1 MENKYYTPE
10 ISEFYLGFEYEL
22 LGSSGKMIPGGITQ
36 KLEILEYSLDAS
48 YLNDEDDLK
57 ELLDCGEI
65 RVKYLD
71 SSDIEELGFTYKGK
85 TIDVW
90 FEKEG
95 NFDMGTWTSYK
106 CQLHYGLH
114 DNRLFIDMID
124 MGDEVRVFNGIVKN
138 KSELKKVLNM
148 LNIK

>member
-1 MENKYYTPE
+1 MEPKYYVPE
-10 ISEFYLGFEYEL
+10 ISEFCIGFEFEIFECSGESEAFSSWQEHYIKSPNSNGWIWTWERLNEKIKTEEL
-22 LGSSGKMIPGGITQ
+22 
-36 KLEILEYSLDAS
+36 
-48 YLNDEDDLK
+48 
-57 ELLDCGEI
+57 